1 VLAQALREK
10 GLTQEQIGE
19 RIGWSREQVKDY
31 IKLINSIGA
40 NILEI
45 AKNNQIGRAPQIG
58 AIAPFNF
65 TEGWFRNSGLY
76 ELFTKEEYKGLEKS
90 LLEEGCRDALV
101 TWNGTIVDGHNRYE
115 LCQKHG
121 IDFDVV
127 EKEFENENAA
137 KTWIIQNQLARR
149 NLPKYVYG
157 ELVLQ
162 LEPLLAKEAKQNQIQ
177 HKVINSSLSANSPKV
192 KNTLPNSC
200 ILELDCFTV

>member
-1 VLAQALREK
+1 VLAQALREE
-10 GLTQEQIGE
+10 GLTQQQIGE
-19 RIGWSREQVKDY
+19 RIGWSENKVKQYSAVLNNVVTQVLDLAREYQ
-31 IKLINSIGA
+31 
-40 NILEI
+40 E
-45 AKNNQIGRAPQIG
+45 GRVTDKVTNVT
-58 AIAPFNF
+58 FNF

>member
-1 VLAQALREK
+1 MNTATKELKINEEFK
-10 GLTQEQIGE
+10 N
-19 RIGWSREQVKDY
+19 
-31 IKLINSIGA
+31 LIPP
-40 NILEI
+40 L
-45 AKNNQIGRAPQIG
+45 
-58 AIAPFNF
+58 
-65 TEGWFRNSGLY
+65 
-76 ELFTKEEYKGLEKS
+76 TKEEYKGLEKS

-192 KNTLPNSC
+192 TNKLTGIDRRKELAKAAGIGENTISRIKNISEKAPEE
-200 ILELDCFTV
+200 IKQW